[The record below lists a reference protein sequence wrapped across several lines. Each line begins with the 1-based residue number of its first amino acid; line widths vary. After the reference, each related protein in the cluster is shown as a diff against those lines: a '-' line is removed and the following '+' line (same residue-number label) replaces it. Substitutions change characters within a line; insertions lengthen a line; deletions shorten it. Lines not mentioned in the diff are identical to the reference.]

1 MARGLAVGPAAAA
14 GGAAGTAIVVVATS
28 TRYRQLARTLPAAGD
43 TVLEIGCSTGEATRL
58 LAASGAGAVVA
69 VDVAAEMVA
78 RTRAAVAAAGGAA
91 ASGGARLT
99 VARLDG
105 RDTAALRALV
115 AAPDLIF
122 VDVGGDARLDAVALQ
137 LRQCL
142 LAFAP
147 RTLVLRSAEL
157 AAVCAAVREVEAPA
171 PRRAGPRRGRGRSA
185 DPQAHALESLL
196 DLSHSA
202 AVPNRV
208 FAARRLRR
216 SVAAAARER
225 LAELAGD
232 PDARVRRVASLGA
245 ADAADAADAAPEG
258 PQADARDGAAAPD
271 APGEICPSM

>member
-1 MARGLAVGPAAAA
+1 MSRGLAAGV
-14 GGAAGTAIVVVATS
+14 GGAAGTAIVVVATAA
-28 TRYRQLARTLPAAGD
+28 RYRRLARTLPGAGD
-43 TVLEIGCSTGEATRL
+43 AVLEIGCSTGEATRL
-58 LAASGAGAVVA
+58 LAAGQAGAVVA

-78 RTRAAVAAAGGAA
+78 RTRAAVAAALGAGGDP
-91 ASGGARLT
+91 GAGAGQRLT
-99 VARLDG
+99 VAQLDG
-105 RDTAALRALV
+105 RDTAALRALI

-171 PRRAGPRRGRGRSA
+171 PRRAGPRRGRARSA

-202 AVPNRV
+202 AVQNRV

-216 SVAAAARER
+216 SAAPAARAR
-225 LAELAGD
+225 LAELAAD
-232 PDARVRRVASLGA
+232 PDARVRRIATLGA
-245 ADAADAADAAPEG
+245 ADPVDPVDPAAAAAPAG
-258 PQADARDGAAAPD
+258 PGAGPRDGAD
-271 APGEICPSM
+271 V